1 MRIAVLIYG
10 RLDRYAEHYDNIV
23 ESIGTQ
29 HTLDFFLSSDNAPEE
44 VLNDFIRL
52 YAPIDYTNSPIHYD
66 YDLSKYPKQPRNG
79 KIHNMACHFINK
91 NRVFA
96 LVETYIRTHDIHYD
110 CVMSLRIDCV
120 FQSRFVF
127 TTVED
132 NTIYIPR
139 GNDYNGIND
148 QLAYGKVD
156 VMKKYNSID
165 PVYLLDN
172 NLSIP
177 HPETLTRANIRL
189 HNLAVK
195 RPLIHYCLYKNL
207 GKLRKPAPPL
217 VSLAQPVDMTPPPV
231 DMIPPPPVKMAPPP
245 VDMAPQPVEMAPQ
258 PVEMA
263 PPPVKM
269 DPPQVKMAPPLV
281 KTAQS
286 QVKMAPPP
294 VKTAQS
300 QVKMAPPPVKMVIPT
315 PLVRN
320 VAQLRAYFLHRR

>member
-1 MRIAVLIYG
+1 MRIAILIYG

-23 ESIGTQ
+23 ESIGKQ

-120 FQSRFVF
+120 FHSRFAF

-165 PVYLLDN
+165 PVYLLEN

-207 GKLRKPAPPL
+207 GKLRKNAPPR
-217 VSLAQPVDMTPPPV
+217 VSLPQPE
-231 DMIPPPPVKMAPPP
+231 PPPPQVTMAPPQ
-245 VDMAPQPVEMAPQ
+245 VT
-258 PVEMA
+258 MA
-263 PPPVKM
+263 PPQVTMVQPQVTM
-269 DPPQVKMAPPLV
+269 APPQVQMAQPQVKM
-281 KTAQS
+281 
-286 QVKMAPPP
+286 
-294 VKTAQS
+294 
-300 QVKMAPPPVKMVIPT
+300 
-315 PLVRN
+315 RN